1 MYLNEY
7 KLFETL
13 SCFLLCFYPIIVML
27 IADGLPRLPTNESL
41 MNQERINLRWIVV
54 ENGIIVPSFVFFFQW
69 IRIKK
74 NFYSWFSQIYNQTM
88 MISSIFTT
96 HTHTNRWWWW
106 WIISIVLRS
115 SPFKNALLFWSALSS
130 VM

>member
-13 SCFLLCFYPIIVML
+13 PCFLLCFYPIIVML

-74 NFYSWFSQIYNQTM
+74 NFFYSWFSQIYNQTM

-115 SPFKNALLFWSALSS
+115 FPFKMRYYFEVPFLL
-130 VM
+130 